1 MLMDWVKC
9 LMEMEIANLQRTEFK
24 DTLKF
29 IMKKKKIMASP
40 FGQNFIAATHNSIQ

>member
-29 IMKKKKIMASP
+29 IMKKKINYGWSIWPKFYCS
-40 FGQNFIAATHNSIQ
+40 NS